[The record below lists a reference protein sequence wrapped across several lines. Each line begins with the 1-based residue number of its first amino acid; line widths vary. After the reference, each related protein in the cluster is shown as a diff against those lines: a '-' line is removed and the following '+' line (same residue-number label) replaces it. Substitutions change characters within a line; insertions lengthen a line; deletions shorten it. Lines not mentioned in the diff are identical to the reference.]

1 MGRVHDLWSAG
12 QRKQDMLW
20 SYQARNDGSITFQMC
35 DRNLEE
41 LVCSLSNRAVDDAFM
56 LEKKYRRH
64 IRAFSER
71 SEFFPY
77 PKIERPYLTPIN
89 LAKDD
94 PIMSQAECQLCEDII
109 SLSQKTAMF
118 FQLVKFDEL
127 RHDKLQRCVLLLK
140 RSLSWLE
147 DLLLKTHTTWRP
159 PEEIIPGLKLRHDIS
174 ENTAWLI
181 WALNANLINFE
192 KLLSSE
198 TYEVLEC

>member
-1 MGRVHDLWSAG
+1 
-12 QRKQDMLW
+12 
-20 SYQARNDGSITFQMC
+20 MC

-71 SEFFPY
+71 
-77 PKIERPYLTPIN
+77 N
-89 LAKDD
+89 D